1 LPRRAWQVAR
11 RSLDQGRL
19 RAKGGDAEL
28 DARDVTAGVSSQ
40 WLYSR
45 GSVLHEFLSTNRGA
59 ITARAREKVAARPAP
74 RATEDE
80 LASGIPLFLEQLTET
95 LRVSHVSSPA
105 MADSATAHGR
115 RLLSLGF
122 TVAQVVHDYGSLCL
136 AVTELA
142 DETRAP
148 ITAAEFHIFNHCL
161 DDAIAQAVTEY
172 GRRREQTIADEGTE
186 RLGNLAHELRSA
198 LGAAMLSFQTLK
210 SGSVGIGGSTAG
222 LLDRSLR
229 RLAALIDSSFAQVR
243 LEAGTRSAKRISLRE
258 VIEEVEVAAS
268 MEASSRGLAL
278 TVTPVQSGVEV
289 RADRQLLAA
298 AVTNLLQ
305 NAFKFTRANG
315 HIWLRIS
322 PTDARVRIE
331 IEDECGGLAPG
342 VADDLFRP
350 FEQRGSDRT
359 GLGLGL
365 SISRKSVEADGGEIY
380 VRELPGTGCVF
391 TIDLPRV

>member
-1 LPRRAWQVAR
+1 M
-11 RSLDQGRL
+11 
-19 RAKGGDAEL
+19 
-28 DARDVTAGVSSQ
+28 
-40 WLYSR
+40 
-45 GSVLHEFLSTNRGA
+45 LHEFLFANRAA
-59 ITARAREKVAARPAP
+59 IIARAREKVAARPAP

-80 LASGIPLFLEQLTET
+80 LASGIPLFLDQLTET
-95 LRVSHVSSPA
+95 LRVSHASSAA

-142 DETRAP
+142 DETKAP

-172 GRRREQTIADEGTE
+172 GRRREQSIVDEGTE
-186 RLGNLAHELRSA
+186 RLGNLAHELRNA
-198 LGAAMLSFQTLK
+198 LGAAILSFQTLK
-210 SGSVGIGGSTAG
+210 TGSVGIGGSTAG

-229 RLAALIDSSFAQVR
+229 RMAALTDSSFAQVR
-243 LEAGTRSAKRISLRE
+243 LEAGTRTAKRISLRE

-268 MEASSRGLAL
+268 MEAGARGLEL
-278 TVTPVQSGVEV
+278 TVTPVESGVEV

-305 NAFKFTRANG
+305 NAFKFTRAHG
-315 HIWLRIS
+315 RVTLRIA
-322 PTDARVRIE
+322 PTEDRVRIE
-331 IEDECGGLAPG
+331 IEDECGGLPPG
-342 VADDLFRP
+342 MADDLFRP
-350 FEQRGSDRT
+350 FEQRSSDRT

-365 SISRKSVEADGGEIY
+365 SISRKSVEAEGGEIY
-380 VRELPGTGCVF
+380 VRELPGMGCVF
-391 TIDLPRV
+391 TIDLPRI